1 MATKLEVQRFL
12 RTFHAKLKVFDILF
26 RDDRGKNRQA
36 LFDLDITPVYR
47 VEIIKNLAVTDYSAG
62 PIVSELDKNTEM
74 WVFGKDVKNREV
86 YIKISL
92 GFPNASVICISFH
105 LAEHDLRYPYK
116 KEDDDEEPDYWEGDD
131 LLSGDENCEIP
142 W

>member
-26 RDDRGKNRQA
+26 RDDREKNRKT

-47 VEIIKNLAVTDYSAG
+47 VEIIKSLAVTDYSAG

-74 WVFGKDVKNREV
+74 WVFGKDVKQREV

-105 LAEHDLRYPYK
+105 LAEHDLSYPF
-116 KEDDDEEPDYWEGDD
+116 KEKEEDEEPDYWEGDD
-131 LLSGDENCEIP
+131 FLSGNQNDELP

>member
-47 VEIIKNLAVTDYSAG
+47 VEIIKNLAVKDYSAG

-74 WVFGKDVKNREV
+74 WVFGKDVKQREV

-105 LAEHDLRYPYK
+105 LAEHDLSYPF
-116 KEDDDEEPDYWEGDD
+116 KEEDDEEPDYWEGDD
-131 LLSGDENCEIP
+131 PLSGDENCELP

>member
-1 MATKLEVQRFL
+1 MATRLEVQRFL

-26 RDDRGKNRQA
+26 RDDRGKNQAA

-47 VEIIKNLAVTDYSAG
+47 VEIIKSLAVSDYSAG
-62 PIVSELDKNTEM
+62 PIVSELGKNTEL
-74 WVFGKDVKNREV
+74 WVFGKDVKQREV

-92 GFPNASVICISFH
+92 GFPNESVICISFH
-105 LAEHDLRYPYK
+105 LAERPMEYPFKNEY
-116 KEDDDEEPDYWEGDD
+116 DDEESDYRERDGFM
-131 LLSGDENCEIP
+131 LGDEDLELP

>member
-1 MATKLEVQRFL
+1 MATRLEVQRFL
-12 RTFHAKLKVFDILF
+12 RTVHAKLKVFDILF
-26 RDDRGKNRQA
+26 RDDREKNRQA

-105 LAEHDLRYPYK
+105 LAEHELSYPYK
-116 KEDDDEEPDYWEGDD
+116 EKDDEEPDYWEGDD
-131 LLSGDENCEIP
+131 PLPGDENCEIP

>member
-1 MATKLEVQRFL
+1 MATRLEVQRFL

-26 RDDRGKNRQA
+26 RDDRGKNQAA

-47 VEIIKNLAVTDYSAG
+47 VEIIKSLAVSDYSAG
-62 PIVSELDKNTEM
+62 PIVSELGKNTEL
-74 WVFGKDVKNREV
+74 WVFGKDVKQREV

-92 GFPNASVICISFH
+92 GFPNESVICISFH
-105 LAEHDLRYPYK
+105 LAERPMEYPFKNEY
-116 KEDDDEEPDYWEGDD
+116 DDEESDYRQGNDG
-131 LLSGDENCEIP
+131 LSRDEDCELP

>member
-1 MATKLEVQRFL
+1 MATRLEVQRFL

-26 RDDRGKNRQA
+26 RDDRGKNQAA

-47 VEIIKNLAVTDYSAG
+47 VEIIKTLAVTDYSAG
-62 PIVSELDKNTEM
+62 PIVSELGKNTEL
-74 WVFGKDVKNREV
+74 WVFGKDVKQREV

-92 GFPNASVICISFH
+92 GFPNESVICISFH
-105 LAEHDLRYPYK
+105 LAERPMEYPFKNEY
-116 KEDDDEEPDYWEGDD
+116 DDEESDYRQGNDG
-131 LLSGDENCEIP
+131 LSRDEDCELP

>member
-26 RDDRGKNRQA
+26 RDDREKDRKT
-36 LFDLDITPVYR
+36 LLDLDITPVYR
-47 VEIIKNLAVTDYSAG
+47 IEIIKSLAVTDYSAG
-62 PIVSELDKNTEM
+62 PIVSDLGKNTEM
-74 WVFGKDVKNREV
+74 WVFGKDVKQREV

-105 LAEHDLRYPYK
+105 LAEHDLSYPFK
-116 KEDDDEEPDYWEGDD
+116 KEEDDEEPDDWEGDD
-131 LLSGDENCEIP
+131 LLSGDEDCELP

>member
-1 MATKLEVQRFL
+1 MATRLEVQRFL

-26 RDDRGKNRQA
+26 RDDRGKNQKA

-47 VEIIKNLAVTDYSAG
+47 VEIIKTLAVSDYSAG
-62 PIVSELDKNTEM
+62 PIVNDLGKNTEL
-74 WVFGKDVKNREV
+74 WVFGKDVKQREI

-92 GFPNASVICISFH
+92 GFPNESVICMSFH
-105 LAEHDLRYPYK
+105 LAERPMEYPFKNEY
-116 KEDDDEEPDYWEGDD
+116 DDEESDYRQGNDG
-131 LLSGDENCEIP
+131 LSRDEDCELP

>member
-1 MATKLEVQRFL
+1 MATRLEVQRFL

-26 RDDRGKNRQA
+26 RDDRGKNQAA

-47 VEIIKNLAVTDYSAG
+47 VEIIKSLAVSDYSAG
-62 PIVSELDKNTEM
+62 PIVSELGKNTEL
-74 WVFGKDVKNREV
+74 WVFGKDVKQREV

-92 GFPNASVICISFH
+92 GFPNESVICISFH
-105 LAEHDLRYPYK
+105 LAERPMEYPFKNEY
-116 KEDDDEEPDYWEGDD
+116 DDEESDYRQRDD
-131 LLSGDENCEIP
+131 GLSRDEDCELP

>member
-116 KEDDDEEPDYWEGDD
+116 IEDDDEEPDYWEGDD

>member
-26 RDDRGKNRQA
+26 WDDRLKNRQA
-36 LFDLDITPVYR
+36 LLDLDITPVFR
-47 VEIIKNLAVTDYSAG
+47 VEIIKNLAVSDYSAG
-62 PIVSELDKNTEM
+62 PVVSALDKNTEM
-74 WVFGKDVKNREV
+74 WVFGKDVKQREV

-105 LAEHDLRYPYK
+105 LAERELEYPFK
-116 KEDDDEEPDYWEGDD
+116 KNDDEKPDDWEGDE
-131 LLSGDENCEIP
+131 LLSGDENCELP

>member
-1 MATKLEVQRFL
+1 MATRLEVQRFL

-26 RDDRGKNRQA
+26 RDDRGKNREA

-47 VEIIKNLAVTDYSAG
+47 VEIIKTLAVTDYSAG
-62 PIVSELDKNTEM
+62 PIVSELGKNTEL
-74 WVFGKDVKNREV
+74 WVFGKDVKQREV

-92 GFPNASVICISFH
+92 GFPNESVICISFH
-105 LAEHDLRYPYK
+105 LAERPMEYPLKNEY
-116 KEDDDEEPDYWEGDD
+116 DDEESDYRQGNDG
-131 LLSGDENCEIP
+131 LSRDEDCELP

>member
-26 RDDRGKNRQA
+26 RDDRSKNRQT
-36 LFDLDITPVYR
+36 LFELDITPVYR
-47 VEIIKNLAVTDYSAG
+47 VEIIKNLAVSDYSAG

-74 WVFGKDVKNREV
+74 WVFGKDVKQREV

-105 LAEHDLRYPYK
+105 LAEHDLSYPF
-116 KEDDDEEPDYWEGDD
+116 KENEEDDEEPDDWEGD
-131 LLSGDENCEIP
+131 EIL
-142 W
+142 

>member
-1 MATKLEVQRFL
+1 MATRLEVQRFL

-26 RDDRGKNRQA
+26 RDDRGKNREA

-47 VEIIKNLAVTDYSAG
+47 VEIIKTLAVTDYSAG
-62 PIVSELDKNTEM
+62 PIVSELGKNTEL
-74 WVFGKDVKNREV
+74 WVFGKDAKQREV

-92 GFPNASVICISFH
+92 GFPNESVICISFH
-105 LAEHDLRYPYK
+105 LAERPMGYPFKNEY
-116 KEDDDEEPDYWEGDD
+116 DDEESDYRQGDD
-131 LLSGDENCEIP
+131 GLSRDEDCELP

>member
-1 MATKLEVQRFL
+1 MATRLEVQRFL

-26 RDDRGKNRQA
+26 RDDRGKHQAA

-47 VEIIKNLAVTDYSAG
+47 VEIIKSLAVTDYSAG
-62 PIVSELDKNTEM
+62 PIVSELGKNTEL
-74 WVFGKDVKNREV
+74 WVFGKDVKQREV

-92 GFPNASVICISFH
+92 GFPIESVICISFH
-105 LAEHDLRYPYK
+105 LVERPMEYPFKNEY
-116 KEDDDEEPDYWEGDD
+116 DDEESDYRQGDD
-131 LLSGDENCEIP
+131 GLSRDEDCELP

>member
-1 MATKLEVQRFL
+1 MATRLEVQRFL

-26 RDDRGKNRQA
+26 RDDRGKNQKA

-47 VEIIKNLAVTDYSAG
+47 VEIIKTLAVSDYSAG
-62 PIVSELDKNTEM
+62 PIVNDLGKNTEL
-74 WVFGKDVKNREV
+74 WVFGKDVKQREV

-92 GFPNASVICISFH
+92 GFPNESVICISFH
-105 LAEHDLRYPYK
+105 LAERPMGYPFKNEY
-116 KEDDDEEPDYWEGDD
+116 DDEESDYRQGNDG
-131 LLSGDENCEIP
+131 LSRDEDCELP

>member
-1 MATKLEVQRFL
+1 MATRLEVQRFL

-26 RDDRGKNRQA
+26 RDDRGKNQAA

-47 VEIIKNLAVTDYSAG
+47 VEIIKTLAVTDYSAG
-62 PIVSELDKNTEM
+62 PIVSELGKNTEL
-74 WVFGKDVKNREV
+74 WVFGKDVKQREV

-92 GFPNASVICISFH
+92 GFPNESVICISFH
-105 LAEHDLRYPYK
+105 LAERPMEYPFKNEY
-116 KEDDDEEPDYWEGDD
+116 DDEESDYRQGDD
-131 LLSGDENCEIP
+131 GLSRDEDCELP

>member
-1 MATKLEVQRFL
+1 MATRLEVQRFL

-26 RDDRGKNRQA
+26 RDDRGKNQAA

-47 VEIIKNLAVTDYSAG
+47 VEIIKTLAVTDYSAG
-62 PIVSELDKNTEM
+62 PIVSELGKNTEL
-74 WVFGKDVKNREV
+74 WVFGKDVKQREI

-92 GFPNASVICISFH
+92 GFPNESVICISFH
-105 LAEHDLRYPYK
+105 LAERPMEYPFKNEY
-116 KEDDDEEPDYWEGDD
+116 DDEESDYRQGNDG
-131 LLSGDENCEIP
+131 LSRDEDCELP